1 VHRPFVHRPFVHR
14 PFVHRPLANMHV
26 CTLCRK
32 ASQSVAKRRKASP
45 FNRGFRPAA
54 CKRRCASKQF
64 VSERE
69 RERERERD
77 RKMERKK
84 RGKDKKRR
92 RKKSIDRVSLH
103 TRRCMRAMTT
113 CWRGA
118 RIDSVENDGHEPW
131 SQCDSMFNTFC
142 AFFFFR
148 WRFSFACVSIDANGE
163 NPSVVDQLFFTCSRL
178 LESVCLRCGPKLNV

>member
-1 VHRPFVHRPFVHR
+1 
-14 PFVHRPLANMHV
+14 MHV

-32 ASQSVAKRRKASP
+32 ASQSVAKRRHSI
-45 FNRGFRPAA
+45 G
-54 CKRRCASKQF
+54 
-64 VSERE
+64 VSDQPHANDDAPVNNLYRRE
-69 RERERERD
+69 RERERERWS
-77 RKMERKK
+77 EK
-84 RGKDKKRR
+84 REEKIKREEE
-92 RKKSIDRVSLH
+92 KRVSIESVYN

-118 RIDSVENDGHEPW
+118 RIDSVENVGHEPW